1 MGAPWSRA
9 PMSPFSTWEAIRK
22 VWVLLVG
29 AGWNWGSQH
38 PSGSTRGHTVAVAGP
53 GLCPLFLI
61 HLSPPPHRGTAP
73 SGGPGMSTSMTNV
86 LPLRT
91 AVVKEPGPR
100 RSGRVCRLLA
110 AGSRCAGRGSAHL
123 WRTCAS
129 APPWPLG
136 GTASLPPGLPRPD
149 APDSPV
155 SRPPN
160 LTALHRHL

>member
-1 MGAPWSRA
+1 
-9 PMSPFSTWEAIRK
+9 MSPYSTWEAIRK

-29 AGWNWGSQH
+29 AGWDWGSQH

-73 SGGPGMSTSMTNV
+73 SGGSGMSTSMTNV

-91 AVVKEPGPR
+91 AAVKEPGPC

-110 AGSRCAGRGSAHL
+110 AGSRCAGGDRL
-123 WRTCAS
+123 IC
-129 APPWPLG
+129 G
-136 GTASLPPGLPRPD
+136 GPARLLHPGPSGAQRACLQVSPGLM
-149 APDSPV
+149 
-155 SRPPN
+155 PP
-160 LTALHRHL
+160 TALSHARPT